1 PRRPATSLAEKDCA
15 RACSARGRKG
25 RMFWRRGRSSK
36 KAQDSATQ
44 QASSA
49 TRNEVH
55 GAVPSAPGSMLDE
68 RRRLI
73 QVARGK
79 QPADIVFRNGQLV
92 NVFSNEIYPADIAVV
107 GGRIAGIGPQGAYG
121 GAREIDVGGQYL
133 VPGLIEAHTHI
144 EDALLVPNQFA
155 VALAPHGTTTSVSD
169 PHEIANVSGVPGLHW
184 MLAAADGVPLR
195 LMFTLPSCVP
205 ASQYEGAG

>member
-1 PRRPATSLAEKDCA
+1 
-15 RACSARGRKG
+15 
-25 RMFWRRGRSSK
+25 MFWRRGKSR
-36 KAQDSATQ
+36 KAAQESASATT
-44 QASSA
+44 QAA
-49 TRNEVH
+49 GEVRD
-55 GAVPSAPGSMLDE
+55 APPRAPASTTGSTLEE

-79 QPADIVFRNGQLV
+79 QPAEIVFRNGQVV

-107 GGRIAGIGPQGAYG
+107 GGRIAGIGKPGAYG
-121 GAREIDVGGQYL
+121 GTREIDVGGQYL